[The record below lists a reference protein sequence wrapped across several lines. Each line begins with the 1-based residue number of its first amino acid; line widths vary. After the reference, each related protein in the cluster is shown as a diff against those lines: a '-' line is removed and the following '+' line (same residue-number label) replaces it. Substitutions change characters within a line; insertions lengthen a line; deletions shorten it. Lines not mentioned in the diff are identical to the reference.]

1 MKLVTYQDQSGEQ
14 RLGAFF
20 DNDEQIADLARA
32 HESISGSANGPLGS
46 MQALIEAGEN
56 GLELAYR
63 ALEHAQN
70 EAGGE
75 FSVPGDSVRLLSP
88 LPVPVQMRD
97 FLCFETHLKQSFQSA
112 LELQSMMADDPSSAM
127 EELKASGRFNVPEVW
142 YQFPIYY
149 KCNRFAC
156 IGTGDDILWPRGA
169 NLLDYELELAAIIGH
184 GGKDIAAE
192 DAEKHIFGYTIFNDI
207 SARDVQTVEMQGML
221 GPAKGK
227 DFDTSNIL
235 GPCIV
240 TADEI
245 DPYDLTMVARVNGE
259 EWSRGQSGTMHHKF
273 GACIEHVSRSETL
286 YPGEIL
292 GSGTVGNG
300 CGLEL
305 KRFLSPGDVIELEIE
320 GIGILKNR
328 LTKPE

>member
-1 MKLVTYQDQSGEQ
+1 MKLVTYQYPSGQQ
-14 RLGAFF
+14 RLGALHTS
-20 DNDEQIADLARA
+20 DDQVADLEKARN
-32 HESISGSANGPLGS
+32 SLGGKCDETLRS
-46 MQALIEAGEN
+46 MQALIEAGEK
-56 GLELAYR
+56 GLELAR
-63 ALEHAQN
+63 TALDYARSDSSH
-70 EAGGE
+70 GL
-75 FSVPGDSVRLLSP
+75 SVPTQSVQLLSP

-112 LELQSMMADDPSSAM
+112 MEIQSMMAEDPVKAM
-127 EELKASGRFNVPEVW
+127 ADFKASGRFNVPEVW
-142 YQFPIYY
+142 YEFPIYY

-156 IGTGDDILWPRGA
+156 IGTGQDIEWPAGSK
-169 NLLDYELELAAIIGH
+169 LMDYELELAAVIGR
-184 GGKDIAAE
+184 GGKDISAA
-192 DAEKHIFGYTIFNDI
+192 DAGQHIFGYTIFNDM
-207 SARDVQTVEMQGML
+207 SARDIQTREMQGML

-227 DFDTSNIL
+227 DFDTGNIL

-240 TADEI
+240 TADEL
-245 DPYDLTMVARVNGE
+245 DPYDLTMIARVNGE
-259 EWSRGQSGTMHHKF
+259 EWSRGNSSTMYHRF
-273 GACIEHVSRSETL
+273 ETCIEHVSRSETL

-328 LTKPE
+328 LIKPE